1 MAKVLFERKNTVA
14 GAMTTVAAVV
24 TTKENVLP
32 LNGTTDAANDGDL
45 GRTSMYRKKFL
56 FVVIFVFLLLFLF
69 FFLSFPSS
77 VSKSGLTSCSEEET
91 WITSTFNRF
100 ESEK

>member
-1 MAKVLFERKNTVA
+1 LKERKNTVA

-45 GRTSMYRKKFL
+45 VRTSMYRKKFL
-56 FVVIFVFLLLFLF
+56 FVVIFVFLLLLFPFL
-69 FFLSFPSS
+69 LPLFP
-77 VSKSGLTSCSEEET
+77 VLRLQEWLDIVLGGGNVDY
-91 WITSTFNRF
+91 FNL
-100 ESEK
+100 